1 MKLDVRLTEERW
13 AMREPFEIAGQVI
26 EDLPLLLVEV
36 RSPDGTSLG
45 MAPAFLVAQLARWID
60 LVGPLLQAQDRDEPL
75 HYQAGTVHPPYPALW
90 G

>member
-1 MKLDVRLTEERW
+1 
-13 AMREPFEIAGQVI
+13 
-26 EDLPLLLVEV
+26 
-36 RSPDGTSLG
+36 
-45 MAPAFLVAQLARWID
+45 VAQLARWVD